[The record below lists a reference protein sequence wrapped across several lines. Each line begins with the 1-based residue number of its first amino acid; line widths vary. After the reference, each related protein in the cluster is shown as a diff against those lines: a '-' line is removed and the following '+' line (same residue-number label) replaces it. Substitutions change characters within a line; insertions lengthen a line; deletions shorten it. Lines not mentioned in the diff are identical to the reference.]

1 LVIDL
6 RHEHEPFDKSDKSPR
21 AITKFKEYSLL
32 TPYKRYTI
40 IKQYLA
46 SVFGNLDE
54 IEFPVPGN
62 DSIRLNRIKSN

>member
-6 RHEHEPFDKSDKSPR
+6 RHEHEIFDKSDKSER
-21 AITKFKEYSLL
+21 AKTKFKQYSLL
-32 TPYKRYTI
+32 TPDERYTI

-46 SVFGNLDE
+46 SVFDDLDE

-62 DSIRLNRIKSN
+62 DSIQLHRIKSN